1 MLLAIILFSGH
12 SFRLILKNRVT
23 HWKLKVF
30 FDYPTCVLPCW
41 MTLVTVSWVQD
52 KVPLLFMVVV
62 ADLLFLQS
70 CKGQGVERWW
80 GGKSDRFT
88 FLNRPFWCKDISS
101 KLRCIDPACG
111 VRISWENQ
119 RGCRGSGYSCLAAMA
134 ISKVRALYWLG
145 SEELDRTCGLWAD
158 YLTKD
163 KIMSPKQ
170 ILTNWKGCKSITYW
184 SGIIRSI

>member
-1 MLLAIILFSGH
+1 MLKH
-12 SFRLILKNRVT
+12 RVA
-23 HWKLKVF
+23 HWKPKVF
-30 FDYPTCVLPCW
+30 FDSLTCVLPCW

-52 KVPLLFMVVV
+52 KVPLLFMVVT
-62 ADLLFLQS
+62 ADLLFQLGY
-70 CKGQGVERWW
+70 KGQGVEWRQ
-80 GGKSDRFT
+80 GGGRDKFT

-101 KLRCIDPACG
+101 KLRCIDLARG
-111 VRISWENQ
+111 VRIRGENQ

-134 ISKVRALYWLG
+134 ISKVRALHWLG
-145 SEELDRTCGLWAD
+145 SEELDRTCSLWAD

>member
-1 MLLAIILFSGH
+1 M
-12 SFRLILKNRVT
+12 LKNRVA

-52 KVPLLFMVVV
+52 KVPLLFMVV
-62 ADLLFLQS
+62 AAALLLQQS
-70 CKGQGVERWW
+70 CKGQGVEWWW
-80 GGKSDRFT
+80 GGRSDKFT

-101 KLRCIDPACG
+101 KLRCIDLAHG

-119 RGCRGSGYSCLAAMA
+119 RGCPGSGYSCLAAMA
-134 ISKVRALYWLG
+134 ISKVRALHWLG

>member
-1 MLLAIILFSGH
+1 ML
-12 SFRLILKNRVT
+12 KTRVA
-23 HWKLKVF
+23 HGKRKVF
-30 FDYPTCVLPCW
+30 DHPTCVLLCW

-52 KVPLLFMVVV
+52 KVPLLFMALA
-62 ADLLFLQS
+62 ADPLSQQCS
-70 CKGQGVERWW
+70 KGQGVERWQ
-80 GGKSDRFT
+80 GGRTDRST
-88 FLNRPFWCKDISS
+88 FLNRPFRCKDISS
-101 KLRCIDPACG
+101 KLRCIDLARG

-134 ISKVRALYWLG
+134 ISKVRALHWLG
-145 SEELDRTCGLWAD
+145 SEELDRTRSLWAD

-163 KIMSPKQ
+163 KIMSLKQ

>member
-1 MLLAIILFSGH
+1 MLNDISY
-12 SFRLILKNRVT
+12 SVMS
-23 HWKLKVF
+23 
-30 FDYPTCVLPCW
+30 P
-41 MTLVTVSWVQD
+41 
-52 KVPLLFMVVV
+52 
-62 ADLLFLQS
+62 
-70 CKGQGVERWW
+70 GQGSTFIY
-80 GGKSDRFT
+80 GGGCWATLPAGLQRARGGAQQGGQHDRFT

-101 KLRCIDPACG
+101 KLRCIDLAGG
-111 VRISWENQ
+111 VRISWEYQ

-134 ISKVRALYWLG
+134 ISKVRALHWLG
-145 SEELDRTCGLWAD
+145 SEELDRTCRLWAD

>member
-1 MLLAIILFSGH
+1 MLNDISYSVMGPGQGSTFIYGRGRRSALAAELQRARGG
-12 SFRLILKNRVT
+12 
-23 HWKLKVF
+23 
-30 FDYPTCVLPCW
+30 
-41 MTLVTVSWVQD
+41 
-52 KVPLLFMVVV
+52 VVV
-62 ADLLFLQS
+62 GGQS
-70 CKGQGVERWW
+70 DK
-80 GGKSDRFT
+80 FT

-101 KLRCIDPACG
+101 KLRCIDLARG

-119 RGCRGSGYSCLAAMA
+119 RGCPGSGYSCLAAMA
-134 ISKVRALYWLG
+134 ISKVRALHWLG